1 MIDIQ
6 HCVMWLLCDYTKMTV
21 QTRNSSIDI
30 SATTLVKVADYRK
43 VVPFVDN
50 DTYLSP
56 LIHRSVEFLEEE
68 KFLV

>member
-1 MIDIQ
+1 
-6 HCVMWLLCDYTKMTV
+6 MTV
-21 QTRNSSIDI
+21 QTRNSSINI
-30 SATTLVKVADYRK
+30 SAIKLVKVADYRK